1 MSQTIAIILT
11 LLSVGILV
19 YMLSKKM
26 DIKIVLF
33 ALGLLL
39 LYCAVFMGNKVT
51 VLQPVSSQFLKPIQ
65 VMIDQFTTTLSQAG
79 FVILLLAGYSAYMSH
94 IGANDITVTG
104 LTSSMKGIKSVYLL
118 VPIVFLMDNIL
129 SLVVPSASNL
139 AIILLA
145 TLYPVLRSTGMSRLT
160 SAALI
165 ATSATIIPTPLGSDN
180 VAMANALHMSTT
192 QYVFNYHA
200 LISIPTLLLMALVQ
214 YFWQKHEDKHE
225 DKKDGPEISYE
236 QELKEYGIEDETAKT
251 TKAINGKFMR
261 FIYGVLPLMPII
273 ILIVNF
279 IFNIAQGNDS
289 TMSVQAVTL
298 ISWIIAIIIELI
310 NCRDAKQVLKDTN
323 VFIKGMGNAMGIVVL
338 LIAAQ
343 TYVQGLNAIG
353 IMSMIQNAMLHVK
366 GAGILL
372 PLIMVAFT
380 GVIVI
385 LSGSGIALI
394 FAMIPLIVP
403 LAKSAGI
410 APQQLSVPIQL
421 AGNLLRAVSP
431 VAAVVLIVS
440 EATHVEPG
448 QIIKRTTVP
457 MISGVVIMLI
467 LSFILL

>member
-214 YFWQKHEDKHE
+214 YFWQKHEDK
-225 DKKDGPEISYE
+225 KDGPEISYE

-298 ISWIIAIIIELI
+298 ISWIIAIIVELI

-380 GVIVI
+380 AVIVI

>member
-1 MSQTIAIILT
+1 
-11 LLSVGILV
+11 
-19 YMLSKKM
+19 
-26 DIKIVLF
+26 
-33 ALGLLL
+33 
-39 LYCAVFMGNKVT
+39 
-51 VLQPVSSQFLKPIQ
+51 
-65 VMIDQFTTTLSQAG
+65 
-79 FVILLLAGYSAYMSH
+79 
-94 IGANDITVTG
+94 
-104 LTSSMKGIKSVYLL
+104 MKGIKSVYLL

-192 QYVFNYHA
+192 QYVFNFHA

-214 YFWQKHEDKHE
+214 YFWQKHEDK
-225 DKKDGPEISYE
+225 KDGHELSYE
-236 QELKEYGIEDETAKT
+236 QELKEYGIKDENAKT

-279 IFNIAQGNDS
+279 IFNIAKGNDS
-289 TMSVQAVTL
+289 TMSVQTVTL

-310 NCRDAKQVLKDTN
+310 NCKDAKQVLKDTN

-380 GVIVI
+380 AVIVI

-394 FAMIPLIVP
+394 FAMIPLIV
-403 LAKSAGI
+403 L
-410 APQQLSVPIQL
+410 
-421 AGNLLRAVSP
+421 
-431 VAAVVLIVS
+431 
-440 EATHVEPG
+440 
-448 QIIKRTTVP
+448 
-457 MISGVVIMLI
+457 
-467 LSFILL
+467 